1 LINFPPEGSFVVGVS
16 KASAR
21 QNTVNA
27 TEPVRL
33 VVSSADVSVVG
44 TENPEKV
51 LQQIWRVLRQAA
63 TALKV
68 VV

>member
-1 LINFPPEGSFVVGVS
+1 MGVS